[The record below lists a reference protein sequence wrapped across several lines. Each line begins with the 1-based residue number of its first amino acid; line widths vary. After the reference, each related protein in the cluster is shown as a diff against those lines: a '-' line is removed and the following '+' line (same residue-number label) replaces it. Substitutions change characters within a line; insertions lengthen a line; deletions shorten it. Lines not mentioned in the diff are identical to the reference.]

1 MPHRNNF
8 LLNRLEPGVLDRI
21 APHLAV
27 VELHHAE
34 VLARTHQRVEKV
46 YFPHSGIISCVVE
59 LKGGDAIET
68 GMIGTDGAFGAG
80 QALDDKVSLNHVVM
94 QVAGAASVI
103 SSDRICDIA
112 EELPAFRRLLVG
124 YEQFLLSQ
132 VQQTAA
138 CNAVHNVQARTC
150 KWLLRMHDLIGD
162 DLPLTQEFFAQM
174 MGVRRTTVTE
184 VAGELQKAGMI
195 TYQRG
200 RIHIIE
206 LEQIRARACECDE
219 DVRSHY
225 RRIFASNGGGAPALG
240 SSLPAN
246 GPSIR

>member
-1 MPHRNNF
+1 MPHRKNF
-8 LLNRLEPGVLDRI
+8 LLNRLGPELLDRI
-21 APHLAV
+21 QPHLSV
-27 VELHHAE
+27 VELHQTE
-34 VLARTHQRVEKV
+34 MLARSHQRVEKV

-59 LKGGDAIET
+59 LEGGDAIET
-68 GMIGTDGAFGAG
+68 GMIGRDGAFGAG

-94 QVAGAASVI
+94 QVDGPASVI
-103 SSDRICDIA
+103 SSDRICEVA

-124 YEQFLLSQ
+124 YEQFFLAQ

-138 CNAVHNVQARTC
+138 CNAVHNVQARIC
-150 KWLLRMHDLIGD
+150 KWLLRMHDLVGV
-162 DLPLTQEFFAQM
+162 DLPLTQEFLAEM
-174 MGVRRTTVTE
+174 MGVRRTSVTA

-219 DVRSHY
+219 DIRSHY
-225 RRIFASNGGGAPALG
+225 RRAFASNGGGAPLE
-240 SSLPAN
+240 SSLSAN

>member
-1 MPHRNNF
+1 MPHRQNF
-8 LLNRLEPGVLDRI
+8 LLDRLGPELLHRI
-21 APHLAV
+21 QPHLSV
-27 VELHHAE
+27 VELRHAE
-34 VLARTHQRVEKV
+34 VLARTNQRVEKV

-59 LKGGDAIET
+59 LRGGDVIAT
-68 GMIGTDGAFGAG
+68 GMIGRDGAFGAG

-94 QVAGAASVI
+94 QAAGTASVI
-103 SSDRICDIA
+103 SSSRICDVA

-124 YEQFLLSQ
+124 YEQFFLAQ

-138 CNAVHNVQARTC
+138 CNAVHNVQARTS
-150 KWLLRMHDLIGD
+150 KWLLRMHDLVGD

-184 VAGELQKAGMI
+184 VAGQLQKAGMI
-195 TYQRG
+195 TYHRG
-200 RIHIIE
+200 LIHIVD

-225 RRIFASNGGGAPALG
+225 QRIFAPNGGGAPALE

-246 GPSIR
+246 GPSMR

>member
-1 MPHRNNF
+1 
-8 LLNRLEPGVLDRI
+8 
-21 APHLAV
+21 
-27 VELHHAE
+27 
-34 VLARTHQRVEKV
+34 
-46 YFPHSGIISCVVE
+46 
-59 LKGGDAIET
+59 
-68 GMIGTDGAFGAG
+68 
-80 QALDDKVSLNHVVM
+80 
-94 QVAGAASVI
+94 
-103 SSDRICDIA
+103 
-112 EELPAFRRLLVG
+112 
-124 YEQFLLSQ
+124 
-132 VQQTAA
+132 
-138 CNAVHNVQARTC
+138 
-150 KWLLRMHDLIGD
+150 
-162 DLPLTQEFFAQM
+162 M

-184 VAGELQKAGMI
+184 VASELQKAGMI

>member
-8 LLNRLEPGVLDRI
+8 LLNRLGPELLHRI
-21 APHLAV
+21 QPHLSV
-27 VELHHAE
+27 VQLHRAE
-34 VLARTHQRVEKV
+34 VLARTDQRVEKV

-59 LKGGDAIET
+59 LKGGDAIAT
-68 GMIGTDGAFGAG
+68 GMIGRDGAFGAG
-80 QALDDKVSLNHVVM
+80 QALDDHVSLNHVVI
-94 QVAGAASVI
+94 QVAGAASVM
-103 SSDRICDIA
+103 SSDRVCELA
-112 EELPAFRRLLVG
+112 EKVPAFRKLLIS
-124 YEQFLLSQ
+124 YEQFFLAQ
-132 VQQTAA
+132 VQQTAG

-150 KWLLRMHDLIGD
+150 KWLLRMYDLVGD

-195 TYQRG
+195 TYHRG
-200 RIHIIE
+200 HIHIVDI
-206 LEQIRARACECDE
+206 EQIRARACECVE

-225 RRIFASNGGGAPALG
+225 RRIFAPKGRGAPERG

-246 GPSIR
+246 GPSIS